1 MERCYVLMLDVRRT
15 NEFRDVMGTTWL
27 DESYSLHGGLG
38 GSMAQLLVTCPEC
51 GVRGELAHSGQEFNN
66 PAGKCKHVLPPA
78 RCPSLRI
85 PLLGARRVL
94 EHLEWDAFLAA
105 DGEIR
110 IPADFVQTP
119 TGPDPDEVVPDPIS

>member
-1 MERCYVLMLDVRRT
+1 
-15 NEFRDVMGTTWL
+15 
-27 DESYSLHGGLG
+27 
-38 GSMAQLLVTCPEC
+38 MAQLLVTCPEC
-51 GVRGELAHSGQEFNN
+51 GLRGELAHSGQEFNN
-66 PAGKCKHVLPPA
+66 PAGKCKHVLTPA

-94 EHLEWDAFLAA
+94 EQLEWDAFLAA

-119 TGPDPDEVVPDPIS
+119 TGPDPDEVFPTLPLVAQGGEAIRLAPIDQPDAVAGEAHVERSTMATDGEV